1 MREIVLDNG
10 TRQYTVYSKDGRIL
24 IVTTQYTLAA
34 YVASK
39 VARCRPGET
48 LVIGGR

>member
-1 MREIVLDNG
+1 MYETTLSNG
-10 TRQYTVYSKDGRIL
+10 SRQYTVYSKDGRIL

-39 VARCRPGET
+39 VARCRPGQT
-48 LVIGGR
+48 LVIG